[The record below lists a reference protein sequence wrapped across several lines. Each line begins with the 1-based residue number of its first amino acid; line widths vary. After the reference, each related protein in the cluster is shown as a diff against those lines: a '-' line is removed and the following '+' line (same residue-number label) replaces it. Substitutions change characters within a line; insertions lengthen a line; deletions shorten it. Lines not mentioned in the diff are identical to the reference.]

1 MCFARFCD
9 TFGDVLARVG
19 RCGRANDKDGL
30 AFVVSHPCLKNKGT
44 ARMGHPARGKEEDG
58 LAFVVS
64 HPCLRNKGTARM
76 GHPAVETIFRMLSCM
91 VFALRRITSIVRFWG
106 LIACKVGQL
115 ILAGLVV
122 CFVGFGGWR
131 GNWGA

>member
-1 MCFARFCD
+1 MLLMRLEMGGGCLGVFARFCD
-9 TFGDVLARVG
+9 TFCDVLARVG

-44 ARMGHPARGKEEDG
+44 ARMGHPA
-58 LAFVVS
+58 
-64 HPCLRNKGTARM
+64 
-76 GHPAVETIFRMLSCM
+76 VETIFRMLSCM
-91 VFALRRITSIVRFWG
+91 VFTLRRITSIVRFWG